1 MNRLPTP
8 LLSNKSPYE
17 RLYNRPPT
25 LAHLKVFGCLC
36 YATVVQPL
44 QKFDSR
50 ARRCIF
56 VGYPTGQKGYRLYDL
71 ATKQFIV
78 SRDVKFHEHIFP
90 YSFAP
95 LDDHQQ
101 NSQSVL
107 PLFLPTPHTY
117 TGTPDPPIVPIISSP
132 SADIPHPSSQ
142 ESPTP
147 ISLPPLSHDATQE
160 VPTQPSTTFPPS
172 LNESTITASPDDN
185 TSDPTS
191 SPLPIPS
198 NPRQSTRLRQ
208 PPSWHKDYHM
218 SNTMFTQVQLSDST
232 PTSVKGT
239 KYPLSNFLS
248 YSKLSTPHR
257 AFLAAVSG
265 HREPTSYAQA
275 AQDPLWQQAMK
286 VELDALQHNKTW
298 SLVPLP
304 AGQKPIGCKWVYKI
318 KYHSDGTIERYKAR
332 LVAKGYTQVVG
343 VDYFETFSPTAKL
356 TTVRCLLSVAASR
369 NWFIH
374 QLDVQNAFLHGDLEE
389 EVYMVP
395 PPGLCRQ
402 GENLV
407 CRLNKYLYGLK
418 QASRQWFSKFSSAI
432 QKAGFHQSQADYS
445 LFTKVHGNSFTVVL
459 IYVDDIILTGNDP
472 QEMQLLK
479 AFLLKHF
486 HIKDLGDL
494 KYFLGI
500 EVSRSQKG
508 IFISQRKYALDVI
521 QDAGLLGAC
530 PDKFPMEQHLKLT
543 PTNGDLLDDPT
554 RYRRLV
560 GRLIYLT
567 VTRPDILYSVQT
579 WSQFMHQ
586 PRKPHL
592 EAAVRVLKF
601 IKGTP
606 GQGLFFPTNNNLT
619 LKAFCDSDW
628 ASCPTTR
635 KSISGYCV
643 FLGDSLISWKS
654 KKQSNV
660 ARSSTEAEYRAMAAT
675 CLELTWL
682 RYILQDL
689 GVKQDKPI
697 PLHCDNQAAL
707 HIAANPVFHE
717 CMKHIEIDCHIVRE
731 KLLYGMISTFYVPS
745 HLQLADIFTKALGR
759 ELFSSLSSKLGL
771 HNIHS
776 PT

>member
-1 MNRLPTP
+1 
-8 LLSNKSPYE
+8 
-17 RLYNRPPT
+17 
-25 LAHLKVFGCLC
+25 
-36 YATVVQPL
+36 
-44 QKFDSR
+44 
-50 ARRCIF
+50 
-56 VGYPTGQKGYRLYDL
+56 
-71 ATKQFIV
+71 
-78 SRDVKFHEHIFP
+78 
-90 YSFAP
+90 
-95 LDDHQQ
+95 
-101 NSQSVL
+101 
-107 PLFLPTPHTY
+107 
-117 TGTPDPPIVPIISSP
+117 
-132 SADIPHPSSQ
+132 
-142 ESPTP
+142 
-147 ISLPPLSHDATQE
+147 
-160 VPTQPSTTFPPS
+160 
-172 LNESTITASPDDN
+172 
-185 TSDPTS
+185 
-191 SPLPIPS
+191 
-198 NPRQSTRLRQ
+198 
-208 PPSWHKDYHM
+208 M

-232 PTSVKGT
+232 PTPVKGT

-248 YSKLSTPHR
+248 YSKLSTPHC
-257 AFLAAVSG
+257 AFLAVVSG

-318 KYHSDGTIERYKAR
+318 KYHSDGTIKRYKAP
-332 LVAKGYTQVVG
+332 LVAKGYTQVAG

-356 TTVRCLLSVAASR
+356 TTVHCLLSVAASR

-374 QLDVQNAFLHGDLEE
+374 QLDVQNAFLYGDLEE

-395 PPGLCRQ
+395 PPGLCRY

-407 CRLNKYLYGLK
+407 CRLNKSLYGLK
-418 QASRQWFSKFSSAI
+418 QASRQWFSKFSGAI

-445 LFTKVHGNSFTVVL
+445 LFTKVHDNSFTAVL
-459 IYVDDIILTGNDP
+459 IYVDDILLTGNDP

-486 HIKDLGDL
+486 RIKDLGDL

-521 QDAGLLGAC
+521 QDAGLLGAR

-567 VTRPDILYSVQT
+567 VTRPDTLYSVQT
-579 WSQFMHQ
+579 LSQFMHQ

-592 EAAVRVLKF
+592 EAALRVLKF
-601 IKGTP
+601 IKGNP
-606 GQGLFFPTNNNLT
+606 GQGLFFQTNNNLT
-619 LKAFCDSDW
+619 LKAYCDSDW
-628 ASCPTTR
+628 ACCPTTR

-660 ARSSTEAEYRAMAAT
+660 ARSSAEAEYRAMAAT

-682 RYILQDL
+682 RYW
-689 GVKQDKPI
+689 
-697 PLHCDNQAAL
+697 
-707 HIAANPVFHE
+707 
-717 CMKHIEIDCHIVRE
+717 
-731 KLLYGMISTFYVPS
+731 
-745 HLQLADIFTKALGR
+745 
-759 ELFSSLSSKLGL
+759 
-771 HNIHS
+771 
-776 PT
+776 